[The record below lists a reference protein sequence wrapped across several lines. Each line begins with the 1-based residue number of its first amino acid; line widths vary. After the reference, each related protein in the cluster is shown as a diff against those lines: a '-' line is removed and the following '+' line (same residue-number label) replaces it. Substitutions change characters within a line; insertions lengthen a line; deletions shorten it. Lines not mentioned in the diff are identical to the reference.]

1 MKRFSLLV
9 FVLLLVPMAGT
20 ALAESIGL
28 SDVIETLEKPF
39 RSDTPAADAIANFQA
54 DFFQQSRL
62 SSLDREQR
70 GQGRVE
76 VAFARQ
82 SGDRVPR
89 VLFRWEYDQ
98 PNNQEIVSDGETL
111 WVYLPENNQ
120 VIQSDVSFTGD
131 NRAEDPMT
139 FLTGLGNLSR
149 DFQIAWASPN
159 HDDFGNYVLQL
170 RPRRSSALIREMRI
184 VVDRQAVR
192 DFKQGGITGQ
202 RLPILASTVTDPND
216 NTTTIEFSQARVN
229 GGVILSD
236 FRFILPPGVDVV
248 RPTGQ
253 QMGY

>member
-1 MKRFSLLV
+1 MKRLSLLLL
-9 FVLLLVPMAGT
+9 VLLLAIPGS
-20 ALAESIGL
+20 ALALNIGL

-39 RSDTPAADAIANFQA
+39 RSDTPTADAIANFQA

-62 SSLDREQR
+62 ASLDREQR

-76 VAFARQ
+76 VAFDRQ
-82 SGDRVPR
+82 ASGKVPR

-120 VIQSDVSFTGD
+120 VIQSDVSFT
-131 NRAEDPMT
+131 RQSSSEDPMT

-149 DFQIAWASPN
+149 DFQIGWASPN
-159 HDDFGNYVLQL
+159 HDNFGNFVLQL

-184 VVDRQAVR
+184 TVERRAVQE
-192 DFKQGGITGQ
+192 FVESGTTGQ
-202 RLPILASTVTDPND
+202 RLPILSSTVTDPND
-216 NTTTIEFSQARVN
+216 NTTTIEFSDPRVN
-229 GGVILSD
+229 TAIFPGD